1 MSTALARLSDR
12 PAESASCTL
21 ARVPDE
27 VVFTCE
33 AVAADTRR
41 YRLSSG
47 DTALPWAAFAA
58 GLRGDPALRSLLT
71 ATLAACPFAGFF
83 WETPAVAAA
92 TTASPFEM
100 VVVAA
105 PHLARAQP
113 SSDAFAEHLGPGPAR
128 VRTFANLGGDAI
140 LVVPQGLAD
149 AAAYGH
155 LAAFVRAGP
164 PAQIDALWQAVG
176 EALADAW
183 ARSPAPLWLSTSGGA
198 VPWLHVRLDAR
209 PKYYAHAPY
218 RARPAS
224 AT

>member
-1 MSTALARLSDR
+1 M
-12 PAESASCTL
+12 
-21 ARVPDE
+21 
-27 VVFTCE
+27 FTCE
-33 AVAADTRR
+33 AVAADARR

-47 DTALPWAAFAA
+47 DTAVSWAAFAA
-58 GLRGDPALRSLLT
+58 GLRGDPALRSRLT

-105 PHLARAQP
+105 PHLMRAQP
-113 SSDAFAEHLGPGPAR
+113 SPAAFAEHLGPGPAS

-140 LVVPQGLAD
+140 LVVPQGLAE
-149 AAAYGH
+149 AAVYGH
-155 LAAFVRAGP
+155 LAAFLRTGP
-164 PAQIDALWQAVG
+164 AAQIDALWQAVG
-176 EALADAW
+176 EALAAAW
-183 ARSPAPLWLSTSGGA
+183 ARSPAPLWLSTSGSA

-209 PKYYAHAPY
+209 PKYYAYAPY

-224 AT
+224 AARPQGGATSR